1 MLAVA
6 SSLSLSSDF
15 SDSSVS
21 DFGRS
26 SISSVDTTFSEIS
39 AQCVCLPVLTAATA
53 QAQKAVDLAQKVR
66 VRDPRAELSYI
77 LAAAEDQ
84 KEQARGSQEAD
95 DQSQGT
101 GSQNPSDQSQND
113 TSVVDTELQ
122 TFSSSPSAVP
132 KQLHKSRF
140 RSRETRANSRFL
152 RLYAHDTAARTQGRL
167 PMVNSAEE
175 LALLRKIPALRRFD
189 KQHDLARILALS
201 CKKLWDAVVLPPR
214 SDPLPRACAEGH
226 EYVRVEGNGG
236 LAIERGRNGSKVR
249 PWNPLGK
256 WVPPVGQMGAGQYT
270 VRGWV
275 PRRLRSQT
283 PQEPQV

>member
-26 SISSVDTTFSEIS
+26 SISSVDTAFSEIS

-53 QAQKAVDLAQKVR
+53 QAQKAVDLAKKVQ

-84 KEQARGSQEAD
+84 NQKQEQARNE
-95 DQSQGT
+95 
-101 GSQNPSDQSQND
+101 GSQNPPDQSQND
-113 TSVVDTELQ
+113 PSVVDTELQ
-122 TFSSSPSAVP
+122 TFSSNPCALP

-152 RLYAHDTAARTQGRL
+152 RLYAHDTAARAQGRL
-167 PMVNSAEE
+167 PTVNSAEE

-214 SDPLPRACAEGH
+214 ADPLPRACAEGH
-226 EYVRVEGNGG
+226 EYIRVEGSGG
-236 LAIERGRNGSKVR
+236 LAIERGKSGSKVR

-256 WVPPVGQMGAGQYT
+256 WVPPVGRMGDGQYT
-270 VRGWV
+270 VKGWV
-275 PRRLRSQT
+275 PKRLRLH
-283 PQEPQV
+283 QVSEV